1 MSEPVGVK
9 TDYFNRIRVLVTQ
22 IMPGMVIDHNIPAK
36 TQLSFVMKA
45 YDKFDR
51 IQTIQA
57 NDVLKSYQAAYIK
70 NLHLLIK
77 KELKEREVK
86 I

>member
-1 MSEPVGVK
+1 MTETVKVK

-22 IMPGMVIDHNIPAK
+22 IMPGMIIDHNMPAK

-45 YDKFDR
+45 YDKFNSNQS
-51 IQTIQA
+51 IQVNLA
-57 NDVLKSYQAAYIK
+57 LKSYQGVYIK

-77 KELKEREVK
+77 KQLKEVK
-86 I
+86 T